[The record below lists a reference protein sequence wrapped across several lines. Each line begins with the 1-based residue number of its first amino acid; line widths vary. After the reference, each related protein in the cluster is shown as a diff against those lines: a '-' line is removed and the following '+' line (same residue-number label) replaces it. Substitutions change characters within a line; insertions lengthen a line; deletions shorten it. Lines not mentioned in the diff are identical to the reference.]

1 MLRFNIIINA
11 MARKLTIDRNQ
22 SSKKNIS
29 AWTIATLLFA
39 LLMMMPIISVLF
51 GIFSDTRAVWQHL
64 ITTVLGEY
72 ISNSLILMVGVGI
85 GVSIVGTGCAW
96 LVTMCQFRG
105 RSIFQWALLLPL
117 AAPAY
122 ILAYTYTELLEYY
135 GPVQSTLRQWLGWKT
150 AQDYWFP
157 NVRSMPGAI
166 LMLVLVLYPY
176 VYLLARSAFLNQST
190 ITLEA
195 SRSLGCT
202 PWQGFLK
209 VALPMARPAIIAGL
223 ALALMETLNDYGTVE
238 FFSVPTFTVGI
249 FRTWLGQGE
258 RSAAMQLALLL
269 LTFVAVLVICERQ
282 SRSRQRYYQTR
293 STREIQRYN
302 LQNWHQWT
310 AIGVCIL
317 PIVLGFGVPVGV
329 LVSMIQG
336 STSAKNSNSNA
347 SDGDYGTATSG
358 EFLANASDPFWSY
371 ATNSFTLASIAAA
384 IVVIIA
390 VVLAYSQRLQPS
402 RLNRWA
408 IQGATLGYAIP
419 GAVIAIGAM
428 VPLGKFDNALDDWM
442 RSQFNISTGLLLSGT
457 IFALV
462 FAYLVRFLAVGY
474 GAVESSLNNIKP
486 NLDNAAR
493 SLGLNT
499 LQTLWQIHLP
509 LMRSGLISAAILVFV
524 DVMKELPVTL
534 IMRPLNYDTLAV
546 RVFNLASDERL
557 AEAALPAL
565 VIIGVGLLP
574 VLVLSWQM
582 GTRVKTDR

>member
-1 MLRFNIIINA
+1 MV
-11 MARKLTIDRNQ
+11 RKLTTSLAQ
-22 SSKKNIS
+22 VSSKSQPFPI
-29 AWTIATLLFA
+29 WTIATVSLA
-39 LLMMMPIISVLF
+39 LLMVLPLVSVLSSL
-51 GIFSDTRAVWQHL
+51 FSDTRTVWQHL

-72 ISNSLILMVGVGI
+72 ILNSLILMVGVGA
-85 GVSIVGTGCAW
+85 GVAIVGTTCAW

-122 ILAYTYTELLEYY
+122 ILAYTYTDLLEYY
-135 GPVQSTLRQWLGWKT
+135 GPVQSLLRQWFGWNN

-157 NVRSMPGAI
+157 NVRSIPGAI
-166 LMLVLVLYPY
+166 VMFVLVLYPY
-176 VYLLARSAFLNQST
+176 VYLLARSAFSNQSS

-209 VALPMARPAIIAGL
+209 VALPMARPAIMAGL
-223 ALALMETLNDYGTVE
+223 SLALMETLNDYGTVE
-238 FFSVPTFTVGI
+238 FFAVPTFTTGI

-258 RSAAMQLALLL
+258 RAAAMQLAVLLL
-269 LTFVAVLVICERQ
+269 SFIAILVILERQ
-282 SRSRQRYYQTR
+282 SRTRQRYYQT
-293 STREIQRYN
+293 SQTTETKRYV
-302 LQNWHQWT
+302 LRNWHQWA
-310 AIGVCIL
+310 AIGICSL
-317 PIVLGFGVPVGV
+317 PIVLGFGIPVSV
-329 LVSMIQG
+329 LAFLIKGDRSTTNDIN
-336 STSAKNSNSNA
+336 STSG
-347 SDGDYGTATSG
+347 DGDYGTAISG
-358 EFLANASDPFWSY
+358 EFLANAPDPFWGY
-371 ATNSFTLASIAAA
+371 AIHSFTLATTAATIA
-384 IVVIIA
+384 VIIA
-390 VVLAYSQRLQPS
+390 IILAYGQRLQPS
-402 RLNRWA
+402 KLKGWA
-408 IQGATLGYAIP
+408 IQCATLGYAIP

-428 VPLGKFDNALDDWM
+428 VPLGKFDNALDSWM

-474 GAVESSLNNIKP
+474 GAVESSLNSIKP

-499 LQTLWQIHLP
+499 VQTLFQIHLP

-557 AEAALPAL
+557 SEAALPAL
-565 VIIGVGLLP
+565 TIVLVGLLP

-582 GTRVKTDR
+582 GNTIIKRQR

>member
-1 MLRFNIIINA
+1 MV
-11 MARKLTIDRNQ
+11 RKLTNFPPQ
-22 SSKKNIS
+22 VSSLSEPFPI
-29 AWTIATLLFA
+29 WTIVTILLA
-39 LLMMMPIISVLF
+39 LFMMLPLVSVLSSV
-51 GIFSDTRAVWQHL
+51 FSDTRTVWQHL

-72 ISNSLILMVGVGI
+72 ILNSLILMVGVGV
-85 GVSIVGTGCAW
+85 GVAIVGTSCAW

-105 RSIFQWALLLPL
+105 RSLFQWALLLPL

-122 ILAYTYTELLEYY
+122 ILAYTYTDLLEYY
-135 GPVQSTLRQWLGWKT
+135 GPIQSLLRQWFNWKN

-166 LMLVLVLYPY
+166 VMFVLVLYPY
-176 VYLLARSAFLNQST
+176 VYLLARSAFSNQSS

-209 VALPMARPAIIAGL
+209 VALPMARPAIMAGL
-223 ALALMETLNDYGTVE
+223 SLALMETLNDYGTVE
-238 FFSVPTFTVGI
+238 FFAVPTFTIGI

-258 RSAAMQLALLL
+258 RAAAMQLAVLLL
-269 LTFVAVLVICERQ
+269 SFIAILVILERQ
-282 SRSRQRYYQTR
+282 SRTRQRYYQT
-293 STREIQRYN
+293 SQTTETKRYI
-302 LQNWHQWT
+302 LRNWHQWA
-310 AIGVCIL
+310 AIGICSL
-317 PIVLGFGVPVGV
+317 PIVLGFGIPVSV
-329 LVSMIQG
+329 LAFLIKGDRASSNTNDVSG
-336 STSAKNSNSNA
+336 DS
-347 SDGDYGTATSG
+347 DYGTATSG
-358 EFLANASDPFWSY
+358 EFLANAPDPFWGY
-371 ATNSFTLASIAAA
+371 ATHSFTLAATAATIA
-384 IVVIIA
+384 VIIA
-390 VVLAYSQRLQPS
+390 IILAYAQRLQPS
-402 RLNRWA
+402 KLKGWA

-428 VPLGKFDNALDDWM
+428 VPLGKFDNALDSWM

-499 LQTLWQIHLP
+499 LQTLFQIHLP

-557 AEAALPAL
+557 SEAALPAL
-565 VIIGVGLLP
+565 TIVLVGLLP

-582 GTRVKTDR
+582 GHSSIKRQR

>member
-1 MLRFNIIINA
+1 MV
-11 MARKLTIDRNQ
+11 RKLTNDRNLFKAP
-22 SSKKNIS
+22 SLA
-29 AWTIATLLFA
+29 AWSIATVLLA
-39 LLMMMPIISVLF
+39 LLMMLPIVSVLF

-72 ISNSLILMVGVGI
+72 IGNSLTLMLGVGL
-85 GVSIVGTGCAW
+85 GVTIVGTGCAW
-96 LVTMCQFRG
+96 LVTMCQFPG
-105 RSIFQWALLLPL
+105 RSFFQWALLLPL

-135 GPVQSTLRQWLGWKT
+135 GPIQTTLRQWFGFRAAT
-150 AQDYWFP
+150 DYWFP

-190 ITLEA
+190 VTLEA

-202 PWQGFLK
+202 PWQGFFQ
-209 VALPMARPAIIAGL
+209 VALPMARPAIVAGTS
-223 ALALMETLNDYGTVE
+223 LALMETLNDYGTVE

-258 RSAAMQLALLL
+258 RAAAMQLSLLL
-269 LTFVAVLVICERQ
+269 LSFIAGLVICERYSRQ
-282 SRSRQRYYQTR
+282 SQRYYQSNTC
-293 STREIQRYN
+293 EMQRYR
-302 LQNWHQWT
+302 LRNWHQWAT
-310 AIGVCIL
+310 IAACSLPIILGFVMPIGVLASLIHRNL
-317 PIVLGFGVPVGV
+317 TATAP
-329 LVSMIQG
+329 
-336 STSAKNSNSNA
+336 SNSAN
-347 SDGDYGTATSG
+347 DGDYGTATSG
-358 EFLANASDPFWSY
+358 EFLANATDPFWSY
-371 ATNSFTLASIAAA
+371 ASNSFTLAATAATVAVILA
-384 IVVIIA
+384 II
-390 VVLAYSQRLQPS
+390 LAYSQRLKPS
-402 RLNRWA
+402 PLNRWA

-428 VPLGKFDNALDDWM
+428 VPLGQFDNALDAWM

-486 NLDNAAR
+486 NLDNASR

-499 LQTLWQIHLP
+499 LQTLFQIHLP

-557 AEAALPAL
+557 SEAALPAL
-565 VIIGVGLLP
+565 AIIVVGLLP

-582 GTRVKTDR
+582 GNRSKTGTVDR

>member
-1 MLRFNIIINA
+1 MV
-11 MARKLTIDRNQ
+11 RKLTASFAPV
-22 SSKKNIS
+22 SSKPQPFSI
-29 AWTIATLLFA
+29 WTIATVSLA
-39 LLMMMPIISVLF
+39 LLMMLPLVSVLTS
-51 GIFSDTRAVWQHL
+51 IFSDTRTVWQHL

-72 ISNSLILMVGVGI
+72 ILNSLILMVGVGA
-85 GVSIVGTGCAW
+85 GVAIVGTTCAW

-105 RSIFQWALLLPL
+105 RSLFQWALLLPL

-122 ILAYTYTELLEYY
+122 ILAYTYTDLLDYY
-135 GPVQSTLRQWLGWKT
+135 GPVQSILRQWFGWKN

-166 LMLVLVLYPY
+166 AMFVLVLYPY
-176 VYLLARSAFLNQST
+176 VYLLARSAFSNQSS

-209 VALPMARPAIIAGL
+209 VALPMARPAIVAGL
-223 ALALMETLNDYGTVE
+223 SLALMETLNDYGTVE
-238 FFSVPTFTVGI
+238 FFAVPTFTIGI

-258 RSAAMQLALLL
+258 RAAALQLAMLLL
-269 LTFVAVLVICERQ
+269 SFIAILVILERQ
-282 SRSRQRYYQTR
+282 SRTRQRYYQT
-293 STREIQRYN
+293 SQTTETKRYM
-302 LQNWHQWT
+302 LRNWHQWA
-310 AIGVCIL
+310 AIGICSL
-317 PIVLGFGVPVGV
+317 PIVLGFGIPVSV
-329 LVSMIQG
+329 LMFLIKGDRSTT
-336 STSAKNSNSNA
+336 STSGPSG
-347 SDGDYGTATSG
+347 DGDYGAATSG
-358 EFLANASDPFWSY
+358 EFLANAPDPFWGY
-371 ATNSFTLASIAAA
+371 AIHSFTLATTAATMA
-384 IVVIIA
+384 VIIA
-390 VVLAYSQRLQPS
+390 VILAYGQRLHPS
-402 RLNRWA
+402 KLNRWA

-428 VPLGKFDNALDDWM
+428 VPLGKFDNALDSWM
-442 RSQFNISTGLLLSGT
+442 RSQFNSSTGLLLSGT

-499 LQTLWQIHLP
+499 VQTLCQIHLP
-509 LMRSGLISAAILVFV
+509 LMRGGLISAAILVFV

-557 AEAALPAL
+557 SEAALPAL
-565 VIIGVGLLP
+565 TIVLVGLLP

-582 GTRVKTDR
+582 GNTIIKRQR

>member
-1 MLRFNIIINA
+1 MV
-11 MARKLTIDRNQ
+11 RKLTTFAPQ
-22 SSKKNIS
+22 VSSKSFSI
-29 AWTIATLLFA
+29 WTIATVSLA
-39 LLMMMPIISVLF
+39 LLMMLPLVSVLTSV
-51 GIFSDTRAVWQHL
+51 FSDTRTVWQHL

-72 ISNSLILMVGVGI
+72 ILNSLILMVGVGA
-85 GVSIVGTGCAW
+85 GVAIVGTSCAW

-105 RSIFQWALLLPL
+105 RSLFQWALLLPL

-122 ILAYTYTELLEYY
+122 ILAYTYTNLLEYY
-135 GPVQSTLRQWLGWKT
+135 GPVQSILRQWFSWKN

-166 LMLVLVLYPY
+166 VMFVLVLYPY
-176 VYLLARSAFLNQST
+176 VYLLARSAFSNQSS

-209 VALPMARPAIIAGL
+209 VALPMARPAIMAGL
-223 ALALMETLNDYGTVE
+223 SLALMETLNDYGTVE
-238 FFSVPTFTVGI
+238 FFAVPTFTIGI

-258 RSAAMQLALLL
+258 RAAAMQLAILLL
-269 LTFVAVLVICERQ
+269 SFIAVLVILERQ
-282 SRSRQRYYQTR
+282 SRNRQRFYQT
-293 STREIQRYN
+293 SQTTETKRYV
-302 LQNWHQWT
+302 LRNWHQWA
-310 AIGVCIL
+310 AIGICSL
-317 PIVLGFGVPVGV
+317 PIVLGFGIPVSV
-329 LVSMIQG
+329 LAFLIKG
-336 STSAKNSNSNA
+336 DLSTSSTSGP
-347 SDGDYGTATSG
+347 SGDGDYGTATSG
-358 EFLANASDPFWSY
+358 EFLANAPDPFWGY
-371 ATNSFTLASIAAA
+371 AIHSFTLATTAATIA
-384 IVVIIA
+384 VIIA
-390 VVLAYSQRLQPS
+390 IILAYGQRLQPS
-402 RLNRWA
+402 KLNRWA

-428 VPLGKFDNALDDWM
+428 VPLGKFDNALDSWM
-442 RSQFNISTGLLLSGT
+442 RSQFNSSTGLLLSGT
-457 IFALV
+457 IFALI

-499 LQTLWQIHLP
+499 VQTLFQIHLP
-509 LMRSGLISAAILVFV
+509 LMRGGLISAAILVFV

-557 AEAALPAL
+557 SEAALPAL
-565 VIIGVGLLP
+565 TIVLVGLLP

-582 GTRVKTDR
+582 GNTIIKRQR